1 MRKPKDNNRFGK
13 FLFIL
18 FGIGVITSL
27 FIWIRTRIKKQQIQK
42 STIFKPFKYSVTGLS
57 DAEVAERQSGD
68 RVKARLLAEQQE
80 QILQGRR
87 RIFSIFNV
95 TMLVL
100 AVSQLTMKDI
110 WGALG
115 TLGALVLNISISLF
129 QQSRSAREV
138 GKLLSMAR
146 PMATVIRNS
155 VLKTI
160 DQDDIVLGDVLVV
173 GKGDEF
179 FAKGVLLEASNLLVD
194 ESHIVPDGGHVT
206 KRINDPVYPG
216 TFCEGGW
223 AAYRVEY
230 YPEDID
236 RDEIGMA
243 ATPISEIQTPLQK
256 SIRSLMVGLLVIA
269 GIFYG
274 IILLDLLRL
283 DVFPPEILT
292 MYRQVMSIIFS
303 IAPAGLIF
311 MIVVNYAVGSANI
324 AKSGALVRNS
334 LAIESLAQVTSMC
347 IIRRDSTDAIGFKI
361 EMLLTSDGEQVF
373 TESRTR
379 QLLGNYAHSARDVQY
394 PLSIFRESLDGE
406 NRPVDQQARYI
417 SLLGWEAVT
426 FLSEDMFGTYVIGEP
441 QFLEPYLVKQE
452 GERTDEPLSAK
463 KNKTDGNFFIR
474 VSNLFKNRKQNDKE
488 QLQENITSDEKM
500 QSQSEPQDLE
510 ITPAIESED
519 KPNDRSL
526 LKRISGLFKKNKA
539 EELISEIPDDSENT
553 GEVLRLLFAYSP
565 EKQKLF
571 SQDLTP
577 VCPKE
582 LTPICILVL
591 VKEAR
596 PEMQNAVDQLLAAG
610 ASIKVLT
617 TEEPE
622 VAVSLANELG
632 LIEGES
638 QGVDHIS
645 GADFSQVLAE
655 HGLEIL
661 KTNTIFAQLNSDQM
675 LEVIRGLQSQGEF
688 VAVRGNSISDL
699 PVMLQADLNISR
711 QGNSPKVLSK
721 ADIIL
726 MGNSPDALPSLLR
739 KGQNIVQSVIDMMK
753 LNLTEIGYLLI
764 LLILMF
770 ITGNRNFIYQ
780 PIHGGV
786 IGIITI
792 VIPSFFIS
800 FWSTSIKL
808 TRINI
813 NRQLNE
819 FIIPAS
825 ITISIFILAA
835 FYIARGRGVG
845 LDYTQQLITHLLL
858 FIGLLL
864 VILVQPPTGL
874 FSVDKEPHNDWRL
887 TWVVISLFVAFNLLT
902 FVPLFQRYLHV
913 LPLQHPIHY
922 LLIWGAALIWAIV
935 TMLIWRL
942 RWKSLTYSSKVS

>member
-1 MRKPKDNNRFGK
+1 MRKPKENNWIGK
-13 FLFIL
+13 LLLIL

-27 FIWIRTRIKKQQIQK
+27 FLWIKARVKQQQNKKQAI
-42 STIFKPFKYSVTGLS
+42 IKPFKYSVTGLS
-57 DAEVAERQSGD
+57 DAEVAERRSD
-68 RVKARLLAEQQE
+68 TRVKARLLAEQQE

-95 TMLVL
+95 TMLIL
-100 AVSQLTMKDI
+100 AVSQLIMKDI

-115 TLGALVLNISISLF
+115 TLGALLLNISISII
-129 QQSRSAREV
+129 QQARSAREV
-138 GKLLSMAR
+138 GKLLSMTR
-146 PMATVIRNS
+146 PRATVIRNS

-179 FAKGVLLEASNLLVD
+179 FAQGVILESSNLKVD

-206 KRINDPVYPG
+206 KGVDDPVYPG

-223 AAYRVEY
+223 SAYRVDY
-230 YPEDID
+230 YPEDIG
-236 RDEIGMA
+236 RDEISVA
-243 ATPISEIQTPLQK
+243 ATPISDIQTPLQK
-256 SIRSLMVGLLVIA
+256 TIRSLLVGLLVIA

-283 DVFPPEILT
+283 DVFSPELLT

-347 IIRRDSTDAIGFKI
+347 IIRRDSTDAISFKI

-406 NRPVDQQARYI
+406 DRPVDQQARYI

-426 FLSEDMFGTYVIGEP
+426 FLSEDMLGTYVIGEP

-452 GERTDEPLSAK
+452 VETPDAPLSAQK
-463 KNKTDGNFFIR
+463 DKTDTKFFTR
-474 VSNLFKNRKQNDKE
+474 VSNLFKKRKQNDKE
-488 QLQENITSDEKM
+488 QLQENITIDEKM
-500 QSQSEPQDLE
+500 QRPSEPRDLE

-526 LKRISGLFKKNKA
+526 IKRISGLFKKNKA
-539 EELISEIPDDSENT
+539 EELISEIPDASENT

-565 EKQKLF
+565 KKQKLF

-582 LTPICILVL
+582 LTPICSLVL

-632 LIEGES
+632 LIDDES
-638 QGVDHIS
+638 HGVDHIS

-655 HGLEIL
+655 RGLEIL
-661 KTNTIFAQLNSDQM
+661 KTNTIFAQLSSDQM
-675 LEVIRGLQSQGEF
+675 LEVIRGLQDQGEF

-699 PVMLQADLNISR
+699 PVMLQADLNIAR
-711 QGNSPKVLSK
+711 RGNSPKVLSK

-770 ITGNRNFIYQ
+770 ITGNRNFHLPANTWRCNRDNHDRDSVLFYQLVVNIYQ
-780 PIHGGV
+780 A
-786 IGIITI
+786 
-792 VIPSFFIS
+792 
-800 FWSTSIKL
+800 
-808 TRINI
+808 
-813 NRQLNE
+813 RQDE
-819 FIIPAS
+819 
-825 ITISIFILAA
+825 
-835 FYIARGRGVG
+835 
-845 LDYTQQLITHLLL
+845 H
-858 FIGLLL
+858 
-864 VILVQPPTGL
+864 
-874 FSVDKEPHNDWRL
+874 
-887 TWVVISLFVAFNLLT
+887 
-902 FVPLFQRYLHV
+902 
-913 LPLQHPIHY
+913 
-922 LLIWGAALIWAIV
+922 
-935 TMLIWRL
+935 
-942 RWKSLTYSSKVS
+942 